1 MKRIV
6 RQALLLTALLAL
18 AGCAVR
24 VWNQPATPFDASSGY
39 DFQTRLPVNDDE
51 LFVVLAFSG
60 GGTRSAAFA
69 YGVLEK
75 LRNTPVVIR
84 GKARR
89 LLDEVDVITSVS
101 GGSFTAAYY
110 GLFGERIFT
119 DFEQRFLRPDVQGEL
134 RPFRSCSYNSTFSA
148 PA

>member
-1 MKRIV
+1 MRLIA
-6 RQALLLTALLAL
+6 RCALLLASLLAL
-18 AGCAVR
+18 AGCATR
-24 VWNQPATPFDASSGY
+24 IWNQPVEPFDAVNGY
-39 DFQTRLPVNDDE
+39 DFYTRLPVNDDE

-75 LRNTPVVIR
+75 LRDSPISVH
-84 GKARR
+84 GQARR

-110 GLFGERIFT
+110 GLFGERIFE
-119 DFEQRFLRPDVQGEL
+119 DFD
-134 RPFRSCSYNSTFSA
+134 S
-148 PA
+148 